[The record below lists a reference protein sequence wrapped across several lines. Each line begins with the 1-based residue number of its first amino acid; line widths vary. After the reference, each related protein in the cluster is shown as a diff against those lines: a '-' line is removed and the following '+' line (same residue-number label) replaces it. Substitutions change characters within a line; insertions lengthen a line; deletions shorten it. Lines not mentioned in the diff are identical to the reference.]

1 MSVSR
6 LLRVI
11 ERPMLVR
18 EASRHHAL
26 KQWRCAF
33 DDPDNEVYG
42 KQSPNCSRVIER
54 GDECVQWGSSFG
66 ER

>member
-1 MSVSR
+1 
-6 LLRVI
+6 
-11 ERPMLVR
+11 MLVR